1 MISNIYSGVGVTV
14 GPSQSLPYVSGT
26 HSDLGSGSTGE
37 LRLIGT
43 TLYVFSGGQ
52 WIPINLSSPVIELS
66 GEVQSVLDWAR
77 QRMIRERTIDKLALE
92 HPSIQ
97 GAKDQLAI
105 AENQL
110 NTLVDLLQ
118 DHA

>member
-1 MISNIYSGVGVTV
+1 MISNIYGGVGVSV
-14 GPSQSLPYVSGT
+14 SSSQGMPYIPGT
-26 HSDLGSGSTGE
+26 HYDLGSGSIGE
-37 LRLIGT
+37 LRLIGSA
-43 TLYVFSGGQ
+43 LHVYSNGQ
-52 WIPINLSSPVIELS
+52 WIPVSLSTPVIELS

-77 QRMIRERTIDKLALE
+77 KRMMRERSIEQLALK

-97 GAKDQLAI
+97 GAKDQLAS

-118 DHA
+118 DH